1 MRQGASSSTIVSEE
15 ENIDE
20 TINIDEGNTIEPF
33 NLGASSN
40 PLLDIG
46 NCHVL
51 KLLIPASLGTISEGS
66 GMSRAV
72 RQCFAGTDCLQ
83 SEDVAN
89 ENQVAQDEEN
99 RTLLFAEFFS
109 YLCVKG

>member
-1 MRQGASSSTIVSEE
+1 MSC
-15 ENIDE
+15 
-20 TINIDEGNTIEPF
+20 
-33 NLGASSN
+33 
-40 PLLDIG
+40 

-66 GMSRAV
+66 GLAGAV
-72 RQCFAGTDCLQ
+72 LQCFAGTDCLQ

-109 YLCVKG
+109 YLCVQERFLQHLYIILGCWECLASFHCILPFGDGLGNVGAQLILSKV